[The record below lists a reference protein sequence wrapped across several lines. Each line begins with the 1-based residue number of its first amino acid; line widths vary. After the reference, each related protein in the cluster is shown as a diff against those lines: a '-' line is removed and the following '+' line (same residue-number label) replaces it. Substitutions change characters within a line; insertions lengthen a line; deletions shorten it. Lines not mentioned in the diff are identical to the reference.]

1 MPKQWP
7 QVALGEILTERN
19 ETPDPALVRAGDI
32 PIISKIRFSDGGIEL
47 RTDSD
52 TNTKMILI
60 HPGDLVLSGINAM
73 KGAIAIYDPGS
84 SQKVA
89 ATIHYA
95 AYQVNKE
102 KADIRYLW
110 WLLRSQYFQDILSQ
124 QVPQG
129 IKTELKAKRLLPV
142 VIPLPSLT
150 EQMEIVLA
158 IQNFS
163 LKIHGALQLQK
174 AAIQENGQVV
184 GSMTVSLMKSYSNVS
199 KVALKELILDIRYGT
214 SRKADSDPT
223 GVPVIRMGNIQ
234 NGTITFEDLKYLK
247 EPSTS
252 ESNSFTLQKGDILVN
267 RTNSADLVGK
277 SAVFE
282 GNGTFFYASYI
293 IRLRP
298 DFSKINPHF
307 LNYYINSPIGREF
320 MLANKSQLIGQANI
334 NSKKLLALEIPVPDL
349 DKQEDCVRQ
358 LRTLSLLQT
367 NISTFQKS
375 CLNELDAL
383 LPSIVSKI
391 FQGEI

>member
-1 MPKQWP
+1 MPEKWP

-19 ETPDPALVRAGDI
+19 ETPDPALVRSGDI
-32 PIISKIRFSDGGIEL
+32 PIISKIRFSDGEIEY
-47 RTDSD
+47 RTDSE

-73 KGAIAIYDPGS
+73 KGAIAIYTPETT
-84 SQKVA
+84 QKAA

-95 AYQVNKE
+95 AYQVNKK

-110 WLLRSQYFQDILSQ
+110 WLLRSQYFQDILLQ

-142 VIPLPSLT
+142 VIPLPSLN

-158 IQNFS
+158 IQKFS
-163 LKIHGALQLQK
+163 LKIHSALQLQK

-184 GSMTVSLMKSYSNVS
+184 GSMTVSLMNSYFNVS
-199 KVALKELILDIRYGT
+199 KVALKELIRDIRYGT

-282 GNGTFFYASYI
+282 GNGTFFYVSYI

>member
-52 TNTKMILI
+52 TSTKMILI

-73 KGAIAIYDPGS
+73 KGAIAIYQPES
-84 SQKVA
+84 SQRAA

-95 AYQVNKE
+95 AYEVNEE

-110 WLLRSQYFQDILSQ
+110 WLLRSQYFQEILSQ